1 MDDRL
6 PSIAENDQKE
16 EDYQSMD
23 VGIPLLDAKRKMMAP
38 SVYSEA
44 MSRKELE
51 IVCTR
56 IRLHLNLSHMNSFA
70 QTKPKKSGISKARIS
85 VSHGPCL

>member
-51 IVCTR
+51 IVRADKAKEEWDFKGKDKCFSWAVLM
-56 IRLHLNLSHMNSFA
+56 ILLLA
-70 QTKPKKSGISKARIS
+70 Q
-85 VSHGPCL
+85 VSNQW